1 MNNFSITG
9 CLVKDHIH
17 KRSYNLTNK
26 FDAIKLCETLTNYEK
41 EVNTLNTLEKKFDE
55 ANKQL
60 THLSQT
66 LTRLQNDINTL
77 TNQQLREREK

>member
-1 MNNFSITG
+1 MNDFTIKGS
-9 CLVKDHIH
+9 LVKDHIH

-77 TNQQLREREK
+77 TNQIREREK